1 MTTEPEAEEL
11 REPPAIVFAPEGP
24 PVTIFGRIVAYK
36 YVVATVF
43 VSALFLDLLDTTIV
57 NVALRTIGQ
66 EFQTEAIEWI
76 VLGYTLA
83 LAVSIPA
90 SGWMGD
96 RFGTKRVFLCALG
109 AVRRRLGDV
118 RAGPDASASSSRSGS
133 SRASAAGCSRRSA
146 SPCCSGPSR
155 RSSGPGPRRS

>member
-1 MTTEPEAEEL
+1 M
-11 REPPAIVFAPEGP
+11 FDPEGP
-24 PVTIFGRIVAYK
+24 PVTILGRIVAYK

-66 EFQTEAIEWI
+66 EFQTEALEWV

-83 LAVSIPA
+83 LAVWIPA

-96 RFGTKRVFLCALG
+96 RFGTKRMFLFALG
-109 AVRRRLGDV
+109 MFVVGSVLCGLART
-118 RAGPDASASSSRSGS
+118 SASWSPSGS
-133 SRASAAGCSRRSA
+133 CRASAAACSRRSA
-146 SPCCSGPSR
+146 SPCCSAPSR
-155 RSSGPGPRRS
+155 RSSGPRHRRS

>member
-1 MTTEPEAEEL
+1 MSDGGVGEVLDAPAHAFAAE
-11 REPPAIVFAPEGP
+11 EPPA
-24 PVTIFGRIVAYK
+24 TIFGRVVAYK

-57 NVALRTIGQ
+57 NVALRTIGE
-66 EFQTEAIEWI
+66 EFQTEAIEWV
-76 VLGYTLA
+76 VLGYTLS
-83 LAVSIPA
+83 LAVWIPA

-96 RFGTKRVFLCALG
+96 RFGTKRVFLAALA
-109 AVRRRLGDV
+109 AVRRRLDDV
-118 RAGPDASASSSRSGS
+118 RRWPRRSASWSPSAS

>member
-1 MTTEPEAEEL
+1 MTTEPEAEER
-11 REPPAIVFAPEGP
+11 REPPAVMFAPEGP
-24 PVTIFGRIVAYK
+24 PVTICGRIVAYK
-36 YVVATVF
+36 YIVATVF

-96 RFGTKRVFLCALG
+96 RFGTKRVFLFALALFVG
-109 AVRRRLGDV
+109 
-118 RAGPDASASSSRSGS
+118 GS
-133 SRASAAGCSRRSA
+133 TMCGLAQSIGQLVAFRVVQGVGGGMLTRSA

-155 RSSGPGPRRS
+155 RSSGPGPPRS

>member
-1 MTTEPEAEEL
+1 M
-11 REPPAIVFAPEGP
+11 FAPEGP

-96 RFGTKRVFLCALG
+96 RFGTKRVFLSRSRCSSAARRCAG
-109 AVRRRLGDV
+109 WPRRIGQLV
-118 RAGPDASASSSRSGS
+118 ASAS